1 MVGDAGIEVDR
12 ERRGIR
18 RIGGGGRD
26 AAEVEIEILDL
37 AGEVAAEVGLEA
49 GPRRPAR
56 LGSVI
61 VEAEAD
67 GRGDGVAVIVE
78 TRAETWDRARGLDL
92 GDGQPAGEIH

>member
-1 MVGDAGIEVDR
+1 MVGDAGLEVDR
-12 ERRGIR
+12 ERRRIR

-37 AGEVAAEVGLEA
+37 AGEVAAEMGLEA
-49 GPRRPAR
+49 GARRPAR
-56 LGSVI
+56 LCAVV

-78 TRAETWDRARGLDL
+78 RRAETCDRARGRDL
-92 GDGQPAGEIH
+92 GDGEPPGGLR